1 MDEQASFVS
10 LNPIQTDTYLVGI
23 WSECDVLLLL
33 FFLSL
38 LIYIFKKKDKIR
50 HLQILNNV
58 KKQIIKY
65 MEKFNLRIPNVEYL
79 SEWLDLDKAL
89 KQYGNKIIVN
99 KIVCGCGMTDYYL
112 TETTMPVILA
122 SPRRELIVSKK
133 KEPRTQH
140 AYYFDRS
147 DINISQDESVEKL
160 HDFLKSSTTVPK
172 IMCTYDSLETV
183 INKLHEWRWLD
194 DFVVIGDEMT
204 CIFTDAPMKG
214 SRSMEIVNLFD
225 KIPNRCIFIT
235 ATPLKEAYLDDVPV
249 FKNMT
254 YVSFEWPQDR
264 LLPIYLTPKK
274 MTGTIQAIGDI
285 IDAYRH
291 YGYFQEKCV
300 EGNMVYSKE
309 AVFYLNSLTDIIK
322 IVKKKELTKIDT
334 RIICADN
341 PENNRDLKNI
351 GFEIGHFPGK
361 LDYKTEN
368 KTFTFATRCS
378 FEGADLHSDCA
389 SVYIFSD
396 SNRNNLSL
404 DISIDLVQI
413 IGRCRTYSN
422 PFRDQIQYYYKFMA
436 TQQLDADEARKNIDK
451 KLKASMVLY
460 NKFKDETMPEVLDFL
475 EDAQNSYSKNYITV
489 VKDGP
494 AQKRVEINQLV
505 RLAELRAVDIK
516 EQYNSRKALYTLLL
530 DNRIVP
536 QSNYA
541 GLNPQF
547 AQFLQEFDDASSFSD
562 KMRIF
567 AERCNSNIQIWQW
580 AQNCPLIPL
589 SYKNYYGLLG
599 IDKIRQLQY
608 DSKKLDSELAYCKCM
623 PRIVGELSSIL
634 QIGSEY
640 TSKLLKTTIQAVYD
654 KIGLKKTAK
663 ATQIKDFFPMSY
675 ETKVHVAKGYDNG
688 YRIYN

>member
-1 MDEQASFVS
+1 M
-10 LNPIQTDTYLVGI
+10 
-23 WSECDVLLLL
+23 
-33 FFLSL
+33 
-38 LIYIFKKKDKIR
+38 KKYN
-50 HLQILNNV
+50 LQIENV
-58 KKQIIKY
+58 K
-65 MEKFNLRIPNVEYL
+65 YL
-79 SEWLDLDKAL
+79 SEWPGFDMAL
-89 KQYGNKIIVN
+89 RQYGNKIIVN

-112 TETTMPVILA
+112 TDTTMPVILA
-122 SPRRELIVSKK
+122 SPRRELIISKK

-147 DINISQDESVEKL
+147 DINISQDESVNKL
-160 HDFLKSSTTVPK
+160 HNYLESLTTVPK

-183 INKLHEWRWLD
+183 INKLYEWQWLD

-249 FKNMT
+249 FKDMT
-254 YVSFEWPQDR
+254 YVSFEWHQER
-264 LLPIYLTPKK
+264 LLPIYLNPKK

-300 EGNMVYSKE
+300 DGNTVYSKE
-309 AVFYLNSLTDIIK
+309 AVFYLNSLSDIIK
-322 IVKKKELTKIDT
+322 IVKEKKLTKYDT

-341 PENNRDLKNI
+341 PENNRDVKNL
-351 GFEIGHFPGK
+351 GFEIGHFPSK

-378 FEGADLHSDCA
+378 FEGADLHSDSA

-422 PFRDQIQYYYKFMA
+422 PFRDQIQYYYKFAA
-436 TQQLDADEARKNIDK
+436 TQQLDAKLARKIVDD
-451 KLKASMVLY
+451 KLKNSLIIY
-460 NKFKDETMPEVLDFL
+460 DKFKNETTPEVLDFL

-505 RLAELRAVDIK
+505 RLAELRAIDIK
-516 EQYNSRKALYTLLL
+516 EQYRSRNALYTLLL

-541 GLNPQF
+541 SLNNPQC
-547 AQFLQEFDDASSFSD
+547 AQFLQAFDDAPSFSD

-567 AERCNSNIQIWQW
+567 AEGCNSNIQIWQW

-589 SYKNYYGLLG
+589 SYKNYYGILG
-599 IDKIRQLQY
+599 IDKVRQLQY
-608 DSKKLDSELAYCKCM
+608 DSKKMESELAYRKHI
-623 PRIVGELSSIL
+623 PQIVEELSNIL
-634 QIGSEY
+634 QLGAEY
-640 TSKLLKTTIQAVYD
+640 TKKHLKTTIQSVFD
-654 KIGLKKTAK
+654 KIGLKKTGTASMI
-663 ATQIKDFFPMSY
+663 TDFFPRSY
-675 ETKVHVAKGYDNG
+675 ETKVRVANGYDNG
-688 YRIYN
+688 YRIFN